1 MSFVQ
6 GVHQDPN
13 AGRRTGNLAAWLAFL
28 DSIRDGH
35 LEIQNNEIRLQLFRL
50 RHGFTVICS
59 FPVNLPMRM
68 RFDYTA
74 LIAIRMDSRSSAI
87 RILATKASDFVAA

>member
-13 AGRRTGNLAAWLAFL
+13 AGRRTGNLAACL